1 MDKSDDSSVI
11 AEKVLLDVMRSIGF
25 KKTLDFLLTVV
36 LSEWHKNLTLALL
49 FSVMRWVI
57 RNFQGS
63 DHICI
68 FPLSEKTSKLIWAG
82 GGSPRETAIA
92 RGRRMGLCF
101 PRRKNSWRSQSSRGR
116 YKMSARPC
124 LSAMAKGH
132 VSVIAVIQTSLFG
145 GGTRE
150 QSAGTISSS

>member
-82 GGSPRETAIA
+82 GGSPRERAV
-92 RGRRMGLCF
+92 
-101 PRRKNSWRSQSSRGR
+101 SRADR
-116 YKMSARPC
+116 WIQAVPIHFLAKISARCPPC
-124 LSAMAKGH
+124 TTCFICLQH
-132 VSVIAVIQTSLFG
+132 
-145 GGTRE
+145 
-150 QSAGTISSS
+150 